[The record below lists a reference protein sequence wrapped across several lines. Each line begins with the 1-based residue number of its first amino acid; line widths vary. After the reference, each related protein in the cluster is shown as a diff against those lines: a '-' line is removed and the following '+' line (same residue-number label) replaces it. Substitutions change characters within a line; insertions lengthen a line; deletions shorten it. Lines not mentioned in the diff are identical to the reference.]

1 MPWGN
6 IVKPI
11 SSLTAENPIKPLSQL
26 GEVRGLISIFKGITL
41 IIAHRLSAIENADRI
56 IVLDK
61 GRIVEQG
68 KHDDL
73 LEQKNYYSRLYQSQF
88 HSQKD
93 KD

>member
-1 MPWGN
+1 MCSSM
-6 IVKPI
+6 VEYPI
-11 SSLTAENPIKPLSQL
+11 RLLFRS
-26 GEVRGLISIFKGITL
+26 GEVWGLISIFKGITL